1 MQRATLT
8 TPETDPAS
16 DSPVSNIVFPGFGK
30 SGLGAIYPRGTV
42 LFREGQVLQG
52 VYLLRTGSIKLTISS
67 RRGKVL
73 ALRIARSGEL
83 LGVSSL
89 LRGTPQDA
97 AAETLE
103 DCRADFIPRA
113 DFLRLQQTN
122 QEVAEF
128 VLNAV
133 LHDVDELVRQAR
145 LLLLADSA
153 AEKLTGLLLKWCD
166 DHGVED
172 SHGIRVNN
180 TFTQE
185 EISQMISTSRETVT
199 RLLGEFARRRI
210 IEFQGNTIV
219 IKSRISLESIATSR
233 NAD

>member
-8 TPETDPAS
+8 TPKTDPAS
-16 DSPVSNIVFPGFGK
+16 DSPVTNIFFPGFGK

-52 VYLLRTGSIKLTISS
+52 VYLLRTGSIKLMISS

-145 LLLLADSA
+145 LLLADSA
-153 AEKLTGLLLKWCD
+153 AEKLAGLLLKWCD
-166 DHGVED
+166 DDGVED
-172 SHGIRVNN
+172 GHGIRVNN

-199 RLLGEFARRRI
+199 RLLGEFARRLI
-210 IEFQGNTIV
+210 IELHSNTIV

-233 NAD
+233 NSD